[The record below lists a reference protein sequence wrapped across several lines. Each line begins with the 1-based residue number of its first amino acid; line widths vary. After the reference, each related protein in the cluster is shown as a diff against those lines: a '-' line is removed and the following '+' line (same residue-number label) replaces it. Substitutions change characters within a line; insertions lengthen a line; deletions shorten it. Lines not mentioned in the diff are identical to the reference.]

1 MRKLLIKRASVVVL
15 SMGIVFGGS
24 YPTLAAQNELA
35 GYHVVANC
43 ELDTMRGGFVTDGGL
58 QVSFGITSAVLV
70 NGVLQAI
77 NSLDISAL
85 TKAGTTSVSLPGA
98 VNSALVQNGNGET
111 LVKQTDSFTLIQNS
125 ANGIPIQTIK
135 TINATVN
142 SVSMLREVNMV
153 TRINQQLINMLR

>member
-1 MRKLLIKRASVVVL
+1 MRKLLRKQVSAVIL

-24 YPTLAAQNELA
+24 YPTLAGQYELA

-43 ELDTMRGGFVTDGGL
+43 ELDAMRGGFTTDGGL

-98 VNSALVQNGNGET
+98 VNSALVQNGNGDT
-111 LVKQTDSFTLIQNS
+111 LVKQTDTFTLIQNS
-125 ANGIPIQTIK
+125 ANNIPIQNIK
-135 TINATVN
+135 TINAMTN
-142 SVSMLREVNMV
+142 SVSMIREINMV